1 MFTYK
6 QGNFFFAF
14 LKQVFDQHYGEL
26 NTLDSVVGDG
36 DHGFTMQRGVNEIYR
51 KLMISDCRDFADL
64 FDLAAVAFAESGGG
78 AIGPILSAF
87 FAEGGVLFKGK
98 VTLSTEDLAL
108 FFKRGSESISEVGG
122 ASFGDKTILDGIIPV
137 YQYIMEH
144 QNQSPEQVLEGAW
157 GVSKEAALATKTL
170 VAKQGRARFLKENSK
185 TFQDAGAT
193 SFSWIV
199 YALWRAAKDESPI
212 LVNDSAQSSA
222 FHPHGKFINSP
233 DEIVRQDNRGLALA
247 YPELVQLTEDGIL
260 IRAKPKNKGE
270 TGIAIG
276 HGGGHTPSMGGF
288 IGPGLLDADVY
299 GPIFTCASGVNIFK
313 AIQYADRGAGV
324 VLMVSNHTGDVLNAR
339 IAERRAKQAGIPV
352 EFVLS
357 GDDIATASRDQ
368 LSERR
373 GLGGLLFALKIGGA
387 AAERGYPLNRVAASM
402 RTTNERTA
410 TLSVGLSAPT
420 HPITGEPLFES
431 KEDHLEIG
439 TGVHGEAGVYRGDLQ
454 SADDVIDLMMKQL
467 IPDLECFD
475 EKKYLLF
482 INGSGGTSRMELHIL
497 FQKAYSVLKQ
507 HGIQPV
513 GSVVDS
519 FFTNQEAKGFSLS
532 LCVVTDE
539 MEMLWNDPASGPCF
553 HWPYQ

>member
-1 MFTYK
+1 MLTYK
-6 QGNFFFAF
+6 QGKNFFAL
-14 LKQVFDQHYGEL
+14 LKQVFDQHFDEL

-36 DHGFTMQRGVNEIYR
+36 DHGFTMQRGANEIYR
-51 KLMISDCRDFADL
+51 KLMNLDCQDFAEL
-64 FDLAAVAFAESGGG
+64 FDLAAVAFAECGGG
-78 AIGPILSAF
+78 TIGPILSAF
-87 FAEGGVLFKGK
+87 FSEGGVLFKGK
-98 VTLSTEDLAL
+98 VTLSTKDLAR
-108 FFKRGSESISEVGG
+108 FFKQGAESISQVGS
-122 ASFGDKTILDGIIPV
+122 ASRGDKTILDSILPV
-137 YQYIMEH
+137 FEYMEEH
-144 QNQSPEQVLEGAW
+144 QEQSPEQVLERAW
-157 GVSKEAALATKTL
+157 EISKEAALATKAL

-185 TFQDAGAT
+185 TYQDAGAT
-193 SFSWIV
+193 SFSWMI
-199 YALWRAAKDESPI
+199 YALWRAATNESPI
-212 LVNDSAQSSA
+212 LVNDTTQPST

-233 DEIVRQDNRGLALA
+233 DEIIRQDNKGLALA
-247 YPELVQLTEDGIL
+247 YPELVELTEDGIL
-260 IRAKPKNKGE
+260 IRAKLKDPGK

-313 AIQYADRGAGV
+313 TIQYADRGAGV

-352 EFVLS
+352 EFVLL

-368 LSERR
+368 LTERR

-387 AAERGYPLNRVAASM
+387 AAERGYPLNRVAAIM

-410 TLSVGLSAPT
+410 TLSVGLGAPT
-420 HPITGEPLFES
+420 HPITGKPLFKS

-439 TGVHGEAGVYRGDLQ
+439 TGVHGEAGVYRGKLQ
-454 SADDVIDLMMKQL
+454 SADEIIELIMKPL

-497 FQKAYSVLKQ
+497 FQKAYTFLEQ
-507 HGIQPV
+507 HGIQPI

-519 FFTNQEAKGFSLS
+519 YFTNQEAKGFSLS
-532 LCVVTDE
+532 LCAVTDE
-539 MEMLWNDPASGPCF
+539 MEMFWNDPASGPCF